1 MAFSFKKNIA
11 MNITEKLAYKER
23 LITRAKM
30 ILAQGKYP
38 AELLEQIKDER
49 LLKEVMKEMMPLAG
63 TAYELLNDEEKQQ
76 RDRLLALN
84 IKFRDYLYGFM
95 LCKNIGYFLL
105 ITGVLIGITAVM
117 QFNNNGVFA
126 ILSLLNG
133 ALVLY
138 LATEKKKLLHYR
150 WQLFYAFLL
159 LYIIEL
165 IVWQTPSPFIYF
177 IDHDILAS
185 RHGAKI
191 KLANLIT
198 PLVYEVVRLVAL
210 LGIYKG
216 FKKISQF
223 VKAN

>member
-1 MAFSFKKNIA
+1 

-30 ILAQGKYP
+30 ILAQRKYP

-105 ITGVLIGITAVM
+105 ITGVLIRITAVM

>member
-1 MAFSFKKNIA
+1 
-11 MNITEKLAYKER
+11 MNITEKIAHKER

-30 ILAQGKYP
+30 ILAQRKYP

-49 LLKEVMKEMMPLAG
+49 LLKEVMKEMMPSAG

-133 ALVLY
+133 ALLLY
-138 LATEKKKLLHYR
+138 LATEKKKLLHYH
-150 WQLFYAFLL
+150 WQLFYALLL

-191 KLANLIT
+191 KLANLVT
-198 PLVYEVVRLVAL
+198 PLVYEAVRLVAL

>member
-1 MAFSFKKNIA
+1 
-11 MNITEKLAYKER
+11 MNITEKIAYKER
-23 LITRAKM
+23 LITRAKV

-38 AELLEQIKDER
+38 TELLEQIKDER
-49 LLKEVMKEMMPLAG
+49 LLKEVMKEMMPSAG

-95 LCKNIGYFLL
+95 LCKNIGYLLL
-105 ITGVLIGITAVM
+105 ITAILVGISVVM
-117 QFNNNGVFA
+117 QFNNNGIFGV
-126 ILSLLNG
+126 LSLLNS
-133 ALVLY
+133 ALLLY
-138 LATEKKKLLHYR
+138 LATEKKKLLHYH
-150 WQLFYAFLL
+150 WQLFYVFLL
-159 LYIIEL
+159 FYIIEL
-165 IVWQTPSPFIYF
+165 IVWKVPSPFLYF
-177 IDHDILAS
+177 IDADVLAS
-185 RHGAKI
+185 RHEAKM

-198 PLVYEVVRLVAL
+198 PLVYEAVRLVAL

>member
-1 MAFSFKKNIA
+1 
-11 MNITEKLAYKER
+11 MNITEKIAYKER
-23 LITRAKM
+23 LITRAKV

-38 AELLEQIKDER
+38 TELLEQIKDER
-49 LLKEVMKEMMPLAG
+49 LLKEVMKEMMPSAG

-84 IKFRDYLYGFM
+84 IKFKDYLYGFM
-95 LCKNIGYFLL
+95 LCKNIGYLLL
-105 ITGVLIGITAVM
+105 ITAILVGISVVM
-117 QFNNNGVFA
+117 QFNNNGIFGV
-126 ILSLLNG
+126 LSLLNS
-133 ALVLY
+133 ALLLY
-138 LATEKKKLLHYR
+138 LATEKKKLLHYH
-150 WQLFYAFLL
+150 WQLFYALLL

-191 KLANLIT
+191 KLANLVT
-198 PLVYEVVRLVAL
+198 PLVYEAVRLVAL

>member
-1 MAFSFKKNIA
+1 
-11 MNITEKLAYKER
+11 MNITEKIAYKER
-23 LITRAKM
+23 LITRAKV

-38 AELLEQIKDER
+38 TELLEQIKDER
-49 LLKEVMKEMMPLAG
+49 LLKEVMKEMMPSAG

-95 LCKNIGYFLL
+95 LCKNIGYLLL
-105 ITGVLIGITAVM
+105 ITAILVGISAMM
-117 QFNNNGVFA
+117 QFNNNSVFA

-165 IVWQTPSPFIYF
+165 IVWQTLSPFIYF
-177 IDHDILAS
+177 IDNDILAS
-185 RHGAKI
+185 RHGAKM

-198 PLVYEVVRLVAL
+198 PLVYEAVRLVAL

>member
-1 MAFSFKKNIA
+1 

-30 ILAQGKYP
+30 ILAQKKYP

-49 LLKEVMKEMMPLAG
+49 LLKDIMKEMMPSAG

-76 RDRLLALN
+76 RDRLLTLN

-95 LCKNIGYFLL
+95 LCKNIGYLLL
-105 ITGVLIGITAVM
+105 IIVLLVGISAVM
-117 QFNNNGVFA
+117 QFNNNGIFGV
-126 ILSLLNG
+126 LSLLNS
-133 ALVLY
+133 ALLLY
-138 LATEKKKLLHYR
+138 LATKKKKLLHYH
-150 WQLFYAFLL
+150 WQLFCVFLL
-159 LYIIEL
+159 FYIIEL
-165 IVWQTPSPFIYF
+165 IVWQFPSPFLYF
-177 IDHDILAS
+177 IDADVLAS
-185 RHGAKI
+185 RHGAKM

>member
-1 MAFSFKKNIA
+1 

-30 ILAQGKYP
+30 ILAQKKYP

-49 LLKEVMKEMMPLAG
+49 LLKDIMKEMMPSAG

-84 IKFRDYLYGFM
+84 IKFRDYLYSFI
-95 LCKNIGYFLL
+95 LCKNIGYLLL
-105 ITGVLIGITAVM
+105 ITALLVGISAVM
-117 QFNNNGVFA
+117 QFNNNGIFGV
-126 ILSLLNG
+126 LSLLNS
-133 ALVLY
+133 ALLLY

-150 WQLFYAFLL
+150 WQLFYVFLL
-159 LYIIEL
+159 FYIIEL
-165 IVWQTPSPFIYF
+165 IVWQVPSPFLYF
-177 IDHDILAS
+177 IDADVLAS
-185 RHGAKI
+185 RHEAKM
-191 KLANLIT
+191 KLANLAT
-198 PLVYEVVRLVAL
+198 PLVYEGVRLAAL

>member
-1 MAFSFKKNIA
+1 
-11 MNITEKLAYKER
+11 MNITEKIAYKER
-23 LITRAKM
+23 LITRAKV

-38 AELLEQIKDER
+38 TELLEQIKDER
-49 LLKEVMKEMMPLAG
+49 LLKEVMKEMMPSAG

-95 LCKNIGYFLL
+95 LCKNIGYLLL
-105 ITGVLIGITAVM
+105 ITAILVGISVVM
-117 QFNNNGVFA
+117 QFNNNGIFGV
-126 ILSLLNG
+126 LSLLNS
-133 ALVLY
+133 ALLLY
-138 LATEKKKLLHYR
+138 LATEKKKLLHYH
-150 WQLFYAFLL
+150 WQLFYVFLL
-159 LYIIEL
+159 FYIIEL
-165 IVWQTPSPFIYF
+165 IVWQVPSPFLYF
-177 IDHDILAS
+177 IDADVLAS
-185 RHGAKI
+185 RHGAKM

-198 PLVYEVVRLVAL
+198 PLVYEAVRLVAL

>member
-1 MAFSFKKNIA
+1 
-11 MNITEKLAYKER
+11 MNITEKIAYKER
-23 LITRAKM
+23 LITRAKV

-38 AELLEQIKDER
+38 TELLEQIKDER
-49 LLKEVMKEMMPLAG
+49 LLKEVMKEMMPSAG

-95 LCKNIGYFLL
+95 LCKNIGYLLL
-105 ITGVLIGITAVM
+105 ITAILVGISAMM
-117 QFNNNGVFA
+117 QFNNNSVFA

-165 IVWQTPSPFIYF
+165 IVWQTPSPFLYF
-177 IDHDILAS
+177 IDVDVLAS
-185 RHGAKI
+185 RHEAKM
-191 KLANLIT
+191 KLANLAT
-198 PLVYEVVRLVAL
+198 PLVYEGVRLAAL

>member
-1 MAFSFKKNIA
+1 
-11 MNITEKLAYKER
+11 MNITEKIAYKER
-23 LITRAKM
+23 LITRAKV
-30 ILAQGKYP
+30 ILAQRKYP

-95 LCKNIGYFLL
+95 LCKNIGYLLL
-105 ITGVLIGITAVM
+105 ITAILVGISAMM
-117 QFNNNGVFA
+117 QFNNNSVFA

-177 IDHDILAS
+177 IDNDILAS

-216 FKKISQF
+216 VKKINEFFNCQS
-223 VKAN
+223 KDYLLLL